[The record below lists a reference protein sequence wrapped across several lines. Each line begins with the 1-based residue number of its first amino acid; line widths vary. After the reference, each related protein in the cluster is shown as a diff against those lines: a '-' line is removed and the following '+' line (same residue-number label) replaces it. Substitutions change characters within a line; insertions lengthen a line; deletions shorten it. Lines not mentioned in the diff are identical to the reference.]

1 MFKLN
6 LKIALRNIWKYKFT
20 NTIKLFG
27 LVVGLSTVIV
37 LISYVM
43 YELSYDRENPNADR
57 VYRIHLIDKEGN
69 TESSSSPLGFA
80 EVLMNNIPEIE
91 YASRLGTNPFEIIV
105 GRNAFP
111 VEVNMAN
118 LSYFDIFG
126 IKIVQGNKSALSIPN
141 TIAISEKLAKILFP
155 NKSAIGQFINF
166 KYPTQQQIVAVMQDL
181 PEASHFKGN
190 LFVNVKVEEAFTWKG
205 YRLSSEY
212 ILLKKGASIE
222 TVEQKLKS
230 LSKQYQVPEDS
241 QVKFMPVTKIHL
253 YSHTNTELAAN
264 SDIKYIYIFCII
276 AFFILFIALI
286 NFINLTVAASLKRG
300 KEIGIKKVMG
310 ASVKQLRIQFLSES
324 YIYFV
329 VATFLAMIISYDLV
343 PMFSDKLGIDIDL
356 TTIFNVRSMLAV
368 SALIILAGFLAG
380 FYPAIILSRLMPV
393 KTLKGNVNTS
403 TRSFSLK
410 KSLIVIQFAVSAFLI
425 VCTLVIYSQLNFIST
440 KKLGFDKDHVLMAE
454 SKTGFWQGYDDKY
467 ESFKNDLLKYKG
479 IESISLSTF
488 NLGEKYR
495 EVSEWTDKKDP
506 TKTVKTAVIF
516 SDFDF
521 IKTLNLELVKGR
533 MFSNQYGVDRAK
545 YPYSPEKGQ
554 SKEAHERSQLSRPI
568 ILNETA
574 EKELKLVGPLNKTL
588 NLPGLKGTIIGVVK
602 DFNGMSLHSK
612 VMPMALYVEANTN
625 AGHTYI
631 KIDPLEIKSV
641 KRAIETVWRKYFTI
655 PAPEFSFLDDHLE
668 KLYLEEM
675 RLGRVFISFAGIAI
689 ILCCIGLF
697 GMVYFEL
704 EQRTKEIA
712 VRKILGASVND
723 LLALLNSSFVK
734 IIMIANIIIW
744 PFAYYLIKEWL
755 NGFYYRIELTY
766 QPFLF
771 GLLICLILTILTVSI
786 QAIKTLKKSPVDALK
801 YE

>member
-6 LKIALRNIWKYKFT
+6 LKIALRNIWKYKAT

-57 VYRIHLIDKEGN
+57 VYRIHLIDKAEN
-69 TESSSSPLGFA
+69 TERSSSPLGLA
-80 EVLMNNIPEIE
+80 QVLMNNIPEIE
-91 YASRLGTNPFEIIV
+91 HASRLQTNPLEVKV
-105 GRNAFP
+105 GRNEFP

-126 IKIVQGNKSALSIPN
+126 IKIVQGNKSALSLPN
-141 TIAISEKLAKILFP
+141 TIAISEKLAKIFFP
-155 NKSAIGQFINF
+155 NRSAIGQFVTV
-166 KYPTQQQIVAVMQDL
+166 KYPIPQQIVAVMQDL
-181 PEASHFKGN
+181 PDASHFKGN
-190 LFVNVKVEEAFTWKG
+190 VFANVKVDEPFTWHG

-222 TVEQKLKS
+222 TVEQKLRS
-230 LSKQYQVPEDS
+230 LSKQYQVPEHYR
-241 QVKFMPVTKIHL
+241 VKFMPVTKIHL
-253 YSHTNTELAAN
+253 YSHTDTEIAAN
-264 SDIKYIYIFCII
+264 SDIKYIYIFCTM

-310 ASVKQLRIQFLSES
+310 ASVKQLRVQFLSES
-324 YIYFV
+324 YIYFI

-343 PMFSDKLGIDIDL
+343 PIFSQKLGISIDL
-356 TTIFNVRSMLAV
+356 TAVFNIKSMLAV
-368 SALIILAGFLAG
+368 AALIIISGFLAG
-380 FYPAIILSRLMPV
+380 FYPAVILSRLMPV
-393 KTLKGNVNTS
+393 KTLKGNGNSPTH
-403 TRSFSLK
+403 SFSLK
-410 KSLIVIQFAVSAFLI
+410 KSLIAIQFAVSAFLI

-440 KKLGFDKDHVLMAE
+440 KKLGFDKDHVMVAE
-454 SKTGFWQGYDDKY
+454 SKNNFWQGYEDKY

-479 IESISLSTF
+479 IESISLSSF
-488 NLGEKYR
+488 NLGDRYGG
-495 EVSEWTDKKDP
+495 VSKWTDAKDS
-506 TKTVKTAVIF
+506 TKTIQTDVIYG
-516 SDFDF
+516 DFDF

-533 MFSNQYGVDRAK
+533 AFSNKYGIDRAK
-545 YPYSPEKGQ
+545 YSFFPEKGQ
-554 SKEAHERSQLSRPI
+554 SKEEHETSQLSRPI

-574 EKELKLVGPLNKTL
+574 EMEFKLSGQLNKTV

-612 VMPMALYVEANTN
+612 VTPIALYVESNRN

-631 KIDPLEIKSV
+631 KIDPLEVKSV
-641 KRAIETVWRKYFTI
+641 KKAIQTVWRKYFTI
-655 PAPEFSFLDDHLE
+655 PVPEFSFLDDHLE

-675 RLGRVFISFAGIAI
+675 RLGKLFISFAGIAI

-697 GMVYFEL
+697 GMVYFDL

-734 IIMIANIIIW
+734 IIIIANIIIW

>member
-1 MFKLN
+1 MLKLN
-6 LKIALRNIWKYKFT
+6 LKIAFRNIWKYKAT

-57 VYRIHLIDKEGN
+57 VYRIHLIDKAEN
-69 TESSSSPLGFA
+69 TERSSSPLGFA
-80 EVLMNNIPEIE
+80 QVLMENIPEIE
-91 YASRLGTNPFEIIV
+91 HASRLQANPLEINV
-105 GRNAFP
+105 GRNEFP
-111 VEVNMAN
+111 VELNMAN

-126 IKIVQGNKSALSIPN
+126 IKIVQGNKSALSLPN
-141 TIAISEKLAKILFP
+141 TIAISEKLAKIFFP
-155 NKSAIGQFINF
+155 NKSAIGQFVTV
-166 KYPTQQQIVAVMQDL
+166 KHPVPQQIVAVMQDL

-190 LFVNVKVEEAFTWKG
+190 VFANIKEEEPFKWYG

-222 TVEQKLKS
+222 TVEQKLRS
-230 LSKQYQVPEDS
+230 LSKQYQVPEHYR
-241 QVKFMPVTKIHL
+241 VKFMPVTKIHL
-253 YSHTNTELAAN
+253 YSHTDTEIETN
-264 SDIKYIYIFCII
+264 SDVKYIYIFCTM

-286 NFINLTVAASLKRG
+286 NFINLTVSASLKRG

-310 ASVKQLRIQFLSES
+310 ASVKQLRVQFLSES

-329 VATFLAMIISYDLV
+329 VATFLAMVISYDLV
-343 PMFSDKLGIDIDL
+343 PMFSDKLGIAIDL
-356 TTIFNVRSMLAV
+356 KTVFNIKSMLAV
-368 SALIILAGFLAG
+368 SALIILSGFLAG

-403 TRSFSLK
+403 TSSFSLK

-425 VCTLVIYSQLNFIST
+425 VCTLVIYSQLNFISN

-454 SKTGFWQGYDDKY
+454 SKKGFWQGYDDKY
-467 ESFKNDLLKYKG
+467 ESFKNDLLRYKG

-488 NLGEKYR
+488 NLGESYR
-495 EVSEWTDKKDP
+495 EVSEWTDKKDS
-506 TKTVKTAVIF
+506 TKTVQTAMIF

-533 MFSNQYGVDRAK
+533 IFSNQYGVDRAK
-545 YPYSPEKGQ
+545 YSSSPEKGQ
-554 SKEAHERSQLSRPI
+554 SKEALEKSQLSRPI
-568 ILNETA
+568 ILNQTA
-574 EKELKLVGPLNKTL
+574 ETELKLAGQLNKTL

-612 VMPMALYVEANTN
+612 VTPMALYVEPNSN

-675 RLGRVFISFAGIAI
+675 RLGSVFISFAGIAI

-697 GMVYFEL
+697 GMVYFDL

-712 VRKILGASVND
+712 VRKILGASAKD
-723 LLALLNSSFVK
+723 LLALLNSGFVK
-734 IIMIANIIIW
+734 MIIIANIIVW

-755 NGFYYRIELTY
+755 NGFYYRIELSY
-766 QPFLF
+766 QPFLV
-771 GLLICLILTILTVSI
+771 GLLICLTLTILTVSI